1 MHVPDG
7 FINAPVSLATGAVAA
22 AAVAVSL
29 RGARREL
36 AGAGQG
42 GVAGAE
48 RTAPLAGLVAAFIF
62 AVQMLNFPVAAGTSG
77 HLLGGALAAILVG
90 PYTGV
95 LCVSVVL
102 LMQGVLFADGGL
114 TALGVNITDM
124 AIVTT
129 VVAYVLFR
137 GLVKVLPRRRRS
149 ITVASFVAALV
160 SVPAA
165 AVVFTALYAL
175 GGTAD
180 VPIGKVFTAMVGV
193 HVLIGIGEAAIT
205 ALTVGAV
212 IAVRPDLV
220 HGARGLTA
228 PLELRTSPLAA
239 PADAPAAPEAE
250 PVPAAAAAAPAAP
263 CAASGWPGS
272 PPPWCARAASATT
285 PPPAPTAWRRS
296 PTIRASTPRPG
307 STPPRT
313 PRSPTT
319 ASRTSPTRGCPAASP
334 GSSGSARRW
343 PWARACSSS
352 CAAARAPPPSSR
364 PARAPSVR
372 RRSAPEM
379 GAGHAHKLYRHGHSP
394 VHALPAHCKIAAV
407 FCFVLVVV
415 STPREALWAFGLYA
429 ALLALAAAAARVPA
443 GFLLTRLLIEV
454 PFVAF
459 ALLMPFVAE
468 GPRVHVGG
476 LSLSTS
482 GLWGAWN
489 ILAKG
494 TLGVAASVLLAATTE
509 LRELLQ
515 GLQRLRMPP
524 LLVQIASFMIRYG
537 DVITDEMRRMR
548 IARLSRGFEARGV
561 RHWGV
566 LAKSAGALFI
576 RSYER
581 GERVHLA
588 MVSRGYTGTMPVVDA
603 ACATRAQWT
612 RAAALPLAALAVC
625 LLGWTL

>member
-42 GVAGAE
+42 GVEGAE

-165 AVVFTALYAL
+165 AVAFTALYAL

-250 PVPAAAAAAPAAP
+250 PVPAAAAAAP
-263 CAASGWPGS
+263 
-272 PPPWCARAASATT
+272 
-285 PPPAPTAWRRS
+285 RR
-296 PTIRASTPRPG
+296 
-307 STPPRT
+307 
-313 PRSPTT
+313 
-319 ASRTSPTRGCPAASP
+319 
-334 GSSGSARRW
+334 
-343 PWARACSSS
+343 
-352 CAAARAPPPSSR
+352 
-364 PARAPSVR
+364 SVR
-372 RRSAPEM
+372 RVWL
-379 GAGHAHKLYRHGHSP
+379 AG
-394 VHALPAHCKIAAV
+394 
-407 FCFVLVVV
+407 
-415 STPREALWAFGLYA
+415 
-429 ALLALAAAAARVPA
+429 LAAALVCAGGISYYASASPDGLEKVAHDQGIDAKARDHATKDSP
-443 GFLLTRLLIEV
+443 
-454 PFVAF
+454 
-459 ALLMPFVAE
+459 
-468 GPRVHVGG
+468 
-476 LSLSTS
+476 
-482 GLWGAWN
+482 
-489 ILAKG
+489 LADY
-494 TLGVAASVLLAATTE
+494 SVK
-509 LRELLQ
+509 
-515 GLQRLRMPP
+515 
-524 LLVQIASFMIRYG
+524 
-537 DVITDEMRRMR
+537 DITD
-548 IARLSRGFEARGV
+548 ARLSGGLAGV
-561 RHWGV
+561 IGV
-566 LAKSAGALFI
+566 GA
-576 RSYER
+576 
-581 GERVHLA
+581 
-588 MVSRGYTGTMPVVDA
+588 T
-603 ACATRAQWT
+603 
-612 RAAALPLAALAVC
+612 LAVGTGVFVV
-625 LLGWTL
+625 LRRRKGAATVEPAGRGTERPAPERA